1 VRAYYL
7 VPLIP
12 ALGLAIMPFLPF
24 VNSSG
29 LWLGLPKMMVWGAVW
44 CLLCTPALLLT
55 ERLMA
60 RRGEDR

>member
-12 ALGLAIMPFLPF
+12 GLGLAIMPFLPF

-44 CLLCTPALLLT
+44 CLLCTRPCSSPSA
-55 ERLMA
+55 
-60 RRGEDR
+60 